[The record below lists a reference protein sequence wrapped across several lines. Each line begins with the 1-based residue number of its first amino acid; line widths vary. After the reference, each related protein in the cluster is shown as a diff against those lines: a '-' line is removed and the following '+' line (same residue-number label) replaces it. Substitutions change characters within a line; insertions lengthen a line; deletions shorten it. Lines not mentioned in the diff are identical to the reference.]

1 MASATEI
8 LSSSDYKNANAV
20 TKQAIFD
27 KHIASDP
34 AYAGANVITQSAIR
48 QRFGLEAVPVV
59 PETTPISRG
68 TVGAAE
74 PAPAPAPSADD
85 IAPLTGP
92 IKRYLGAAALN
103 APGDVAHIAKGMYN
117 VVTSPRET
125 AKGLVNLI
133 YGVGA
138 KVAEPAAEAY
148 LNYLGRGPAQGVPLP
163 ADALA
168 ETRAAQAPVDA
179 AIQGIQDKYGSIEKF
194 AETFKKQP
202 VSTLID
208 ISMLLGGAG
217 ALTKAGGLAETGR
230 ALSTA
235 ADITN
240 PLVPI
245 VKGAG
250 YVAQAPL
257 KGAEMTANYFNR
269 EKAAVARAV
278 GDQGSDIVNVLLA
291 NKNVPGST
299 LSSGPAAAAVGSQS
313 FSRFTNELAAKAPET
328 YSAIEAQNAAARQA
342 QLERA
347 AAATTQGEQATAGKL
362 ANVEQSTTGQSLI
375 DMAKTAKDKITTEV
389 IRPAYADAFK
399 AAGNNK
405 IDISNVIN
413 KAEEIL
419 GQPLG
424 DIKIPDMPDVAAKL
438 AKLKPAAPK
447 GEPVRGLRFEATP
460 APAAAEATVTL
471 EEADAL
477 RKAIN
482 KDVAAASAAN
492 TNPASATK
500 LRDLRQLHDTIDAA
514 IESATQSGA
523 LPKAASDLYDKAVA
537 LYRGPYV
544 ERFKTGLN
552 ADITAKTIKNE
563 SKINPSDVVS
573 QYLKDP
579 RATDQLV
586 SLFKDNPKAIDT
598 AKAGIESLYRDNVVK
613 KGAVDPAAHAKF
625 MTDYGQQL
633 ATLDQST
640 KMGIGAKLN
649 AIGQRGGQ
657 LAERRGVEAEL
668 GKKIGAEPLPLG
680 PQAAAIRQKITD
692 ATQGLGP
699 AELKSLGK
707 LAEDLAKEARQ
718 KQLAATPSTIKGQVP
733 QPMRAEMHGVPN
745 KVAMVANVIIR
756 KLSNKVSEKQARALA
771 EAFADPKIGAET
783 IQKALDFQARNKEV
797 SEAIRGVARKYTAPI
812 ATPLGYNALTTAQSQ
827 NALADQQ
834 GRR

>member
-1 MASATEI
+1 LPLERSSAASERRAGRGR
-8 LSSSDYKNANAV
+8 V
-20 TKQAIFD
+20 RG
-27 KHIASDP
+27 IA
-34 AYAGANVITQSAIR
+34 R
-48 QRFGLEAVPVV
+48 RFARDAERDVARVV
-59 PETTPISRG
+59 VVETAAETAPEEPSRG
-68 TVGAAE
+68 TVGAPE
-74 PAPAPAPSADD
+74 
-85 IAPLTGP
+85 IAPMTEA
-92 IKRYLGAAALN
+92 KRQQIATRKYLGETISN
-103 APGDVAHIAKGMYN
+103 VPGDVAHIAKGLYD
-117 VVTSPRET
+117 VATDLPGA
-125 AKGLVNLI
+125 AKGLYNLG

-138 KVAEPAAEAY
+138 KIAEPAATAY
-148 LNYLGRGPAQGVPLP
+148 LNYMGRGPAQGIPLP
-163 ADALA
+163 ANALA

-179 AIQGIQDKYGSIEKF
+179 ALQGIQNRYGSVDKF

-202 VSTLID
+202 VSTLAD
-208 ISMLLGGAG
+208 VSMLFSG
-217 ALTKAGGLAETGR
+217 AGGLAKVGGLGETGR
-230 ALSTA
+230 VLGAVG
-235 ADITN
+235 DITN
-240 PLVPI
+240 PLTPI
-245 VKGAG
+245 VQGAG
-250 YVAQAPL
+250 YAAQPVM
-257 KGAEMTANYFNR
+257 KGAQGVVNYLNPQKTATLG
-269 EKAAVARAV
+269 AV
-278 GDQGSDIVNVLLA
+278 GGQGEAIVNALRA
-291 NKNVPGST
+291 NENVPGSVLT
-299 LSSGPAAAAVGSQS
+299 AGPAAAGVGSPE
-313 FSRFTNELAAKAPET
+313 FARFTGELAAKAPET
-328 YSAIEAQNAAARQA
+328 YSAIEAQNVAARQA
-342 QLERA
+342 QLGRA
-347 AAATTQGEQATAGKL
+347 AEMTTQGEQATAGKL
-362 ANVEQSTTGQSLI
+362 ANVEQSTAGQSLI

-389 IRPAYADAFK
+389 IRPAYATAFK

-460 APAAAEATVTL
+460 APAAVAATVTL

-586 SLFKDNPKAIDT
+586 SLFKDNPKAIET

-613 KGAVDPAAHAKF
+613 NGAVDPAAHAKF
-625 MTDYGQQL
+625 MTNYGQQL

-640 KMGIGAKLN
+640 RMGIGAKLN
-649 AIGQRGGQ
+649 AIGERGGQ
-657 LAERRGVEAEL
+657 LVERRGVETNL
-668 GKKIGAEPLPLG
+668 GAKIGAEPLPPG
-680 PQAAAIRQKITD
+680 PQAAAIQQKIAD
-692 ATQGLGP
+692 ATQGLSK
-699 AELKSLGK
+699 ADLTSLAK
-707 LAEDLAKEARQ
+707 LSQDLAKEARQ
-718 KQLAATPSTIKGQVP
+718 TQLAKTPSTLKGQLP
-733 QPMRAEMHGVPN
+733 EPMRAEVSVMPSKIATVVN
-745 KVAMVANVIIR
+745 FAFR
-756 KLSNKVSEKQARALA
+756 KLANKVSEKQARALA
-771 EAFADPKIGAET
+771 EVFADPNTAADA
-783 IQKALDFQARNKEV
+783 IQKALEWQARNAKIGAKIRE
-797 SEAIRGVARKYTAPI
+797 SATAITR
-812 ATPLGYNALTTAQSQ
+812 PLANPAVYNALSAAQNQ
-827 NALADQQ
+827 NALAERK

>member
-8 LSSSDYKNANAV
+8 LNSPDYQNANPA

-27 KHIASDP
+27 KHVATDS
-34 AYAGANVITQSAIR
+34 AYSGANAATQSVIR
-48 QRFGLEAVPVV
+48 QRFGLAEAA
-59 PETTPISRG
+59 PETPSRG
-68 TVGAAE
+68 TVGASE
-74 PAPAPAPSADD
+74 PAQMPEAKRQQ
-85 IAPLTGP
+85 IAAR
-92 IKRYLGAAALN
+92 KYLGETISN
-103 APGDVAHIAKGMYN
+103 VPGDVAHIAKGLYD
-117 VVTSPRET
+117 VATDLPGA
-125 AKGLVNLI
+125 AKGLFNVG

-138 KVAEPAAEAY
+138 KIAEPAAEAY
-148 LNYLGRGPAQGVPLP
+148 LNYMGRGPAQGVPLP
-163 ADALA
+163 ANALA

-179 AIQGIQDKYGSIEKF
+179 ALQGIQNRYGSIDKF

-202 VSTLID
+202 VSTLAD
-208 ISMLLGGAG
+208 VSMLFGGAG
-217 ALTKAGGLAETGR
+217 GLAKAGGLGETGR
-230 ALSTA
+230 VLGAVG
-235 ADITN
+235 DITN
-240 PLVPI
+240 PLTPI
-245 VKGAG
+245 MQGAG
-250 YVAQAPL
+250 YAAQPVM
-257 KGAEMTANYFNR
+257 KGAQGVVNYLNPQKTATLG
-269 EKAAVARAV
+269 AV
-278 GDQGSDIVNVLLA
+278 GGQGETIVNALRS
-291 NKNVPGST
+291 NENVPGSMLT
-299 LSSGPAAAAVGSQS
+299 AGPAAAGVGSPE
-313 FSRFTNELAAKAPET
+313 FARFTGELAAKAPET
-328 YSAIEAQNAAARQA
+328 YSAIEAQNAAARAA

-347 AAATTQGEQATAGKL
+347 AEMTTQGEQATAGKL
-362 ANVEQSTTGQSLI
+362 ANVDQSTAGQSLI

-389 IRPAYADAFK
+389 IRPAYAEAFK

-460 APAAAEATVTL
+460 APAAAAATVTL

-514 IESATQSGA
+514 IASATESGA

-586 SLFKDNPKAIDT
+586 SLFKDNPKAIET

-613 KGAVDPAAHAKF
+613 NGAVDPAAHAKF

-640 KMGIGAKLN
+640 RMGIGAKLN
-649 AIGQRGGQ
+649 AIGERAGQ
-657 LAERRGVEAEL
+657 LVERRGVEAEL
-668 GKKIGAEPLPLG
+668 GAKIGAEPLPPG
-680 PQAAAIRQKITD
+680 PQAAAIQQKIAN
-692 ATQGLGP
+692 ATQGLSK
-699 AELKSLGK
+699 ADLTSLAK
-707 LAEDLAKEARQ
+707 LSEDLAKEARQ
-718 KQLAATPSTIKGQVP
+718 AQLAKTPNTLKGQLP
-733 QPMRAEMHGVPN
+733 EPMNAQVNVMPS
-745 KVAMVANVIIR
+745 KVATVVNYAFR
-756 KLSNKVSEKQARALA
+756 KLANKVSEKQARALA
-771 EAFADPKIGAET
+771 EVFADPNTAADA
-783 IQKALDFQARNKEV
+783 IQKALEWQARNAKIGATV
-797 SEAIRGVARKYTAPI
+797 RQGAAAITR
-812 ATPLGYNALTTAQSQ
+812 PLTNPAVFNALSVAQSQ
-827 NALADQQ
+827 NALADRQ